1 MKVLRS
7 FFLALMVFVAMPW
20 GAFSAVYPV
29 LAQPAHTAA
38 SDASQVAAVPASVE
52 RPRKR
57 CRTAT
62 LPGSPCAQDM
72 RLHDAVTLDAP
83 ARDADMPVPQDRVL
97 RSSVTK
103 PPPQGPPRLI

>member
-1 MKVLRS
+1 MVLRS
-7 FFLALMVFVAMPW
+7 ILLAVMIFVAMPW

-29 LAQPAHTAA
+29 LGNPAHALA
-38 SDASQVAAVPASVE
+38 EDASQLSAVPASVE

-62 LPGSPCAQDM
+62 LPGSPCGLDV
-72 RLHDAVTLDAP
+72 RLHDSVVLVEP
-83 ARDADMPVPQDRVL
+83 AGDTALPVPRDMVL
-97 RSSVTK
+97 RSGVDK